1 MGLYILQFSLF
12 LAVFYI
18 VYLVFLKKE
27 TFFQHNRWYLLLSP
41 CVALILPLIN
51 LDILSPTNAVG
62 QAFVNLPPVLLG
74 DFSGAAGE
82 EQMAQQVMSS
92 PNWKDW
98 FLQYGVLFLYGLGF
112 MVAFFLL
119 LKKTF
124 QFHRFM
130 KTGIL
135 KEYRGTAYYQVKDSQ
150 MACTF
155 YNQIFMGDE
164 IPAEQRDYILQHELV
179 HVSQKHS
186 LDLLFFEA
194 LKLIFWFHPAIYA
207 YQKQLSSLHE
217 YIADEAVTRHTSKK
231 QYYQNLLNVAFGTH
245 QISFINQFF
254 NHSLIKKRILMLQ
267 KSKSSTRAKLKYL
280 IVLPLIALML
290 TYVSCSD
297 NEEIVETNT
306 SELPAPPPP
315 PPPAPPADFSK
326 EDVQLMNNLQ
336 KELNFMEE
344 EGKGFDEITKAF
356 FTEKG
361 KHIKSKDSYYRFKIY
376 SKWILKSSKEQKIK
390 EGTWN
395 DEDQKNHNY
404 MQSTGYKQTYEDYVA
419 HRKTVVP
426 QSPAKSEGIPFTAIE
441 LVPAYPGCDQSLSN
455 DEIKKC
461 TSDKIK
467 AFVNANFNT
476 GLGKK
481 LDLEGVN
488 RVYVRF
494 TIGKDGSI
502 KDVGARAP
510 YPELSEEAE
519 RVVNSLPKMQ
529 PGMQDGKAVNVLYSL
544 PIIFQIN

>member
-12 LAVFYI
+12 LALFYI
-18 VYLVFLKKE
+18 VYVVFLEKE
-27 TFFQHNRWYLLLSP
+27 TFFQSNRWYLLLSP
-41 CVALILPLIN
+41 CVALILPFIN
-51 LDILSPTNAVG
+51 LDFLSPTNAVG

-74 DFSGAAGE
+74 DFSVSSGE
-82 EQMAQQVMSS
+82 EQAVHQMVTS

-98 FLQYGVLFLYGLGF
+98 LLHNGVLLLYGLGF
-112 MVAFFLL
+112 IVAFFLL

-135 KEYRGTAYYQVKDSQ
+135 KQYGEFSYYEIKNSQ

-164 IPAEQRDYILQHELV
+164 IPAEQREHILRHELV

-297 NEEIVETNT
+297 HEEIVETNT

-315 PPPAPPADFSK
+315 PAPPADFPQK
-326 EDVQLMNNLQ
+326 DIQLVSQMQ
-336 KELNFMEE
+336 AELINMKN
-344 EGKGFDEITKAF
+344 EGKSTKEIAEVFYDGDIHKTVP
-356 FTEKG
+356 TREK
-361 KHIKSKDSYYRFKIY
+361 YYRSMIYIRYTYQKYNELADADKKIEKVFDIIPY
-376 SKWILKSSKEQKIK
+376 DEYLEFRENAKEMIPPPPPPTASSE
-390 EGTWN
+390 
-395 DEDQKNHNY
+395 
-404 MQSTGYKQTYEDYVA
+404 V
-419 HRKTVVP
+419 
-426 QSPAKSEGIPFTAIE
+426 GIPFTAIE

-467 AFVNANFNT
+467 EFVNANFNT
-476 GLGKK
+476 KAVE
-481 LDLEGVN
+481 DFAQDGVN
-488 RVYVRF
+488 RIYVRF
-494 TIGKDGSI
+494 TIDKDGNV
-502 KDVGARAP
+502 KDVDSRASNP
-510 YPELSEEAE
+510 KLSEEAE

-529 PGMQDGKAVNVLYSL
+529 PGMQDGKAVGVLYSL

>member
-1 MGLYILQFSLF
+1 
-12 LAVFYI
+12 
-18 VYLVFLKKE
+18 
-27 TFFQHNRWYLLLSP
+27 
-41 CVALILPLIN
+41 
-51 LDILSPTNAVG
+51 
-62 QAFVNLPPVLLG
+62 
-74 DFSGAAGE
+74 
-82 EQMAQQVMSS
+82 
-92 PNWKDW
+92 
-98 FLQYGVLFLYGLGF
+98 LYGLGF
-112 MVAFFLL
+112 MVALFLL

-135 KEYRGTAYYQVKDSQ
+135 KEYRGTAYYQVMDSQ

-164 IPAEQRDYILQHELV
+164 IPAEQRDYILRHELV

-186 LDLLFFEA
+186 LDLLFFEV

-297 NEEIVETNT
+297 HEEIVETNT

-315 PPPAPPADFSK
+315 PAPPADFPQK
-326 EDVQLMNNLQ
+326 DIQLVSQMQ
-336 KELNFMEE
+336 AELINMKN
-344 EGKGFDEITKAF
+344 EGKSTKEIAEVFYDGDIHKTVP
-356 FTEKG
+356 TREK
-361 KHIKSKDSYYRFKIY
+361 YYRSMIYIRYTYQKYNELADADKKIEKVFDIIPY
-376 SKWILKSSKEQKIK
+376 DEYLEFRENAKEMIPPPPPPTASSE
-390 EGTWN
+390 
-395 DEDQKNHNY
+395 
-404 MQSTGYKQTYEDYVA
+404 V
-419 HRKTVVP
+419 
-426 QSPAKSEGIPFTAIE
+426 GIPFTAIE

-467 AFVNANFNT
+467 VFVNANFNT
-476 GLGKK
+476 DLGKK

-494 TIGKDGSI
+494 TIGKDGII
-502 KDVGARAP
+502 KDVQARAP
-510 YPELSEEAE
+510 HPELQKEAE